1 MLGYT
6 SVKDLTITKIVEQ
19 ITSERVWGKLDSK
32 QSFPIQSFTKY
43 FRPIVVSKWNSAL
56 PQKFNFCFS
65 KDFYWYQQNSHFGR
79 KAGQQVIILWGLDTF
94 SGFSNFLIS

>member
-43 FRPIVVSKWNSAL
+43 SRPIVVSK
-56 PQKFNFCFS
+56 
-65 KDFYWYQQNSHFGR
+65 
-79 KAGQQVIILWGLDTF
+79 
-94 SGFSNFLIS
+94 